1 MSDVKQAMVSE
12 IAAQLTQMGV
22 HASYGNG
29 ADIIIDATFL
39 DAAWST
45 GRKQVRFEASVL
57 LDEARATAF
66 MWQKTSE
73 VGQGFSFGFSSESY
87 IQTGKTLF
95 RKVKAVQYAPDG
107 MAYEYDLDLGAIT
120 KTVEETARRYGWR
133 FNTVLSRQNASY
145 PPGGQTS
152 FVPPPPPASFTPPH
166 ATPPPPASNPVFCSH
181 CGQPL
186 AGRFCENCGNSVEDV
201 TKPAAAPPP
210 IQNATPAYSP
220 PPSYN
225 APPAYINPRP
235 PAVKSSLDKEALL
248 FWGAWGLLALL
259 SVILLITGITFMRF
273 FGFAALLLFP
283 ILTKKILFKKLLTA
297 LATWGGI
304 FVVFVLVAV
313 LFPPAPANVGGD
325 SPITIGKTVTAV
337 TETISTAGGV
347 ITVAKSGDPLDGFEL
362 TIPADSFDGN
372 VNFNI
377 TYAEVEEHDFGPDF
391 NPVTPLITVDNGGK
405 YSNNIMQVRVPV
417 EVPEDYFA
425 MGFFYD
431 EDTGRLEGMPLLAR
445 DAESV
450 TLGTRHFSSFI
461 VSMIK
466 ESLIKDSVDSGF
478 RPGVDD
484 WEFTN
489 YGSYIAP
496 GGHCAGQT
504 MTAMWYYV
512 TRPDGANVSLYGRYD
527 NNGETAT
534 PAIWQDNSL
543 GYRFASVIQYDEWND
558 ETMWRWVSSISDET
572 TLNLFAY
579 AMQVTGEPQF
589 VAIWSSKGGGHAM
602 IVYRIRGGDL
612 YIADPN
618 YPGNIDRRIQYI
630 DGVFKPYNSG
640 ANAEEIAAGNGKA
653 YETIQYWAKSAIVD
667 YGHIGARWQEVKN
680 RTIGNGIFPQYQ
692 FMYSVGDNAY
702 QPLSDGLIL
711 DSNKIKIYV
720 KYSDINFGVY
730 VFRDGAELPYDTNGA
745 FELKPGINKLG
756 IYITK
761 PLSDSRIKYVDFKYI
776 TVYSGGLALSPPI
789 IEGEPGKTL
798 TFDAVMSFAL
808 PDKYKIEWLVDGV
821 LKQSGAELTCRLT
834 FRDAGNYL
842 IEVRLIDD
850 AGNVV
855 LEDSGTAIIRSTAT
869 TSTSSSTTT
878 TSTSTSTTS
887 QTTTSTTSTTIQT
900 TQTITTE
907 GYDYAA
913 ALAAWVADF
922 TAQTN
927 ARVYD
932 DGYCRTT
939 LRLEWVVSPYIEGGE
954 VLGAYL
960 VWYTDT
966 YYAGPRTGET
976 NTYIALEMYDS
987 SYPGVL
993 ITLSE
998 LKKQYPQY

>member
-1 MSDVKQAMVSE
+1 MSDIKQAMISE
-12 IAAQLTQMGV
+12 IAAQLAQLGV
-22 HASYGNG
+22 PAAYGNG

-57 LDEARATAF
+57 LDETRASVF

-73 VGQGFSFGFSSESY
+73 IGSGFSFGFSSESY
-87 IQTGKTLF
+87 VQTGKTLF
-95 RKVKAVQYAPDG
+95 RKVKAVQYGPDG

-120 KTVEETARRYGWR
+120 RAVEETARRYSWR
-133 FNTVLSRQNASY
+133 FNTVVSRKNASY
-145 PPGGQTS
+145 LPGGPSS
-152 FVPPPPPASFTPPH
+152 FSPPPPPASFTPPP
-166 ATPPPPASNPVFCSH
+166 PPPPASNTVFCSH

-201 TKPAAAPPP
+201 NKSAAVPPLV
-210 IQNATPAYSP
+210 YSP
-220 PPSYN
+220 PPAYIQPQ
-225 APPAYINPRP
+225 PPA
-235 PAVKSSLDKEALL
+235 AKSSLDKEALL
-248 FWGAWGLLALL
+248 FWGAWGLLAVL

-283 ILTKKILFKKLLTA
+283 IITKKILFKKLLTS
-297 LATWGGI
+297 LATWAAV

-313 LFPPAPANVGGD
+313 LFPPASNGGEEQA
-325 SPITIGKTVTAV
+325 ITTGNTVTAA
-337 TETISTAGGV
+337 TEVISTAGGT
-347 ITVAKSGDPLDGFEL
+347 ITVNKSGDPLDGLQL
-362 TIPADSFDGN
+362 TVPADAYDGN

-377 TYAEVEEHDFGPDF
+377 TYAEVEKHSFGPDF
-391 NPVTPLITVDNGGK
+391 NPATPLITVDNGGK
-405 YSNNIMQVRVPV
+405 YSDNIIQVRVPV

-431 EDTGRLEGMPLLAR
+431 EATGKLEGMPLFAR
-445 DAESV
+445 DAESI

-461 VSMIK
+461 VSMIQK
-466 ESLIKDSVDSGF
+466 SLIKDSVDSGF
-478 RPGVDD
+478 WPGVDD

-489 YGSYIAP
+489 YGSYAAP
-496 GGHCAGQT
+496 GGHCAGQA

-512 TRPDGANVSLYGRYD
+512 TRSDGAAASLYGRYD
-527 NNGETAT
+527 NNGDTPT

-558 ETMWRWVSSISDET
+558 ETMWKWVSSISDET
-572 TLNLFAY
+572 TLNLFTY
-579 AMQVTGEPQF
+579 AMQVTGEPQL

-602 IVYRIRGGDL
+602 IVYRIKGGDL

-618 YPGNIDRRIQYI
+618 YPGNIDRRIQCI
-630 DGVFKPYNSG
+630 DGTFKPYNSG

-667 YGHIGARWQEVKN
+667 YGHIEARWQEVKN
-680 RTIGNGIFPQYQ
+680 KTIGNDVFPQYQ
-692 FMYSVGDNAY
+692 FMYSTGEGTY
-702 QPLSDGLIL
+702 QPFSDGLIL
-711 DSNKIKIYV
+711 DSNKIKIYI
-720 KYSDINFGVY
+720 KYSDVNSGVY
-730 VFRDGAELPYDTNGA
+730 VFRDGAELSYDSDGA
-745 FELKPGINKLG
+745 FELKPGINRLG
-756 IYITK
+756 IYLTK
-761 PLSDSRIKYVDFKYI
+761 SWTDNRLKYVDYKYI
-776 TVYSGGLALSPPI
+776 TVYSGGLALDPAI
-789 IEGEPGKTL
+789 VEGEEDKTL
-798 TFDAVMSFAL
+798 TLSAVMSFAL
-808 PDKYKIEWLVDGV
+808 PDNYKIEWLIDGV
-821 LKQSGAELTCRLT
+821 LKQSGEELACRMT
-834 FRDAGNYL
+834 FLDVGTYL

-850 AGNVV
+850 GGNTV
-855 LEDSGTAIIRSTAT
+855 LEDSGTAIIRSA
-869 TSTSSSTTT
+869 
-878 TSTSTSTTS
+878 
-887 QTTTSTTSTTIQT
+887 TTTSTTSTPITTSTSTTSTWETTTSTTTTTTQT
-900 TQTITTE
+900 TQTSTTE
-907 GYDYAA
+907 EYDYAA

-939 LRLEWVVSPYIEGGE
+939 LRLEWVVSPYIEGGD
-954 VLGAYL
+954 VLGAYV

-966 YYAGPRTGET
+966 YYAGPRTGEV